1 MFGTILSR
9 LILAELVKVF
19 VLSLV
24 ALTGMFL
31 LAGLIQEAG
40 KLGLSPSQIL
50 MAIPL
55 LIPNTL
61 PYTIPATTLFAT
73 CVVYG
78 RMAHDNEIT
87 VLRSAGVH
95 ILHLFK
101 PAILLGTT
109 AAAITFWLY
118 LDVIPSTQRIM
129 RDRLVNDAE
138 ELLYGMLKRDG
149 CIRHP
154 SMPYVI
160 FVKEIQGKRLIDVI
174 FKKRAKPREGVNQAY
189 AGYDVTVRA
198 KEAKLRLDPA
208 NNQLLVDMENV
219 NVVGDQET
227 NGMVKERTEAM
238 PIPDQIFG
246 KDSKFRP
253 SSQTWE
259 ELRARRIEV
268 QNDFLEKA
276 EKIAKVEADL
286 KLLSPESPYRVL
298 HKSELNAQ
306 NYSARED
313 KKLLLN
319 IDAEFQIRPALAFG
333 CLCFVLIGAPV
344 GIWASR
350 SDYLSV
356 FMVCFLPTVFVYYPF
371 MMSGT
376 KFAKDG
382 RFDALPAI
390 WAANAI
396 LFTIAT
402 GLIWRLT
409 KR

>member
-19 VLSLV
+19 AMSLI
-24 ALTGMFL
+24 ALTGIFL
-31 LAGLIQEAG
+31 LAGLVQEAG
-40 KLGLSPSQIL
+40 KLGLSPGQVI
-50 MAIPL
+50 MVIPL

-101 PAILLGTT
+101 PAVLLGTT
-109 AAAITFWLY
+109 AAAVTFWLY
-118 LDVIPSTQRIM
+118 LDVIPGTQRIM

-138 ELLYGMLKRDG
+138 EVLYGMLKRDG

-154 SMPYVI
+154 SMKYVI
-160 FVKEIQGKRLIDVI
+160 FVKEVQGKRLIDVI
-174 FKKRAKPREGVNQAY
+174 FKKRATAKEGVNQVY
-189 AGYDVTVRA
+189 AGYDVAVRA
-198 KEAKLRLDPA
+198 REAKLRLDPA
-208 NNQLLVDMENV
+208 HNQLFVDMENV
-219 NVVGDQET
+219 SLVGDQET
-227 NGMVKERTEAM
+227 TGMVDTRTEPM
-238 PIPDQIFG
+238 PIPEQIFG
-246 KDSKFRP
+246 KDARFRP
-253 SSQTWE
+253 SSQTWG
-259 ELRARRIEV
+259 ELRARRAEV
-268 QNDFLEKA
+268 EQEFADKTARIA
-276 EKIAKVEADL
+276 EVEADL
-286 KLLSPESPYRVL
+286 KRLSPDSPLAAL
-298 HKSELNAQ
+298 HQTELQSQKYA
-306 NYSARED
+306 ARENW
-313 KKLLLN
+313 KLLLN
-319 IDAEFQIRPALAFG
+319 IDSEFQIRPALAFG

-350 SDYLSV
+350 ADYLSV
-356 FMVCFLPTVFVYYPF
+356 FMVCFLPTVFVYYPL

-402 GLIWRLT
+402 ALIWRLT